1 MNIKDKII
9 VYLYNKSTRFESEK
23 KQIDEIRRYKPLD
36 SLDYYEILRS
46 EIRIECWN
54 EFIDDLMRIIIY
66 NFRKI
71 NKTFLANAKR

>member
-23 KQIDEIRRYKPLD
+23 RQIDEIRRYKPLD

-66 NFRKI
+66 NYPQ
-71 NKTFLANAKR
+71 NK

>member
-23 KQIDEIRRYKPLD
+23 RQIDEIRRYKPLD

-46 EIRIECWN
+46 EVRIECWN

-66 NFRKI
+66 NFPQ
-71 NKTFLANAKR
+71 NK